1 MKIGYSYWGF
11 LGDVK
16 YDQNERKAST
26 PDGNAFYSWSIIWE
40 LQRRG
45 HTVYQ
50 LMPNRDK
57 VGFGLKNNNIFSAWC
72 HRERTDAY
80 VNMDKSLYLN
90 VDMTTVTPSILYT
103 IWDRAGVNKLDMVLH
118 EWRMEI
124 PGRNT
129 VLDRMLN
136 PDWQPD
142 LMIQDSLIDYCAMHN
157 IPLILFDLDYK
168 IDEETFDILKEK
180 NPKTWLFELGDKW
193 SAVDQAER
201 VEIPFRF
208 ASINEFDIHDFSKG
222 EVEPS
227 NLVYIGNRYERDWCI
242 DKYIPT
248 EIKGVT
254 VYGNWKESGRDS
266 EQRWPNI
273 RFGHRLQTEDMRDVY
288 GSSIATILLAKQE
301 YCDYHFM
308 TARIIEAIFYGT
320 VPLFIEEYGEVT
332 IKEYAGVFAD
342 FLTVRNK
349 ADVIDRVYEL
359 KHNPGKRTAIIGY
372 LREHLKFMDAHDFVD
387 KMMEV
392 YNAVQ

>member
-45 HTVYQ
+45 HTVCQ

-57 VGFGLKNNNIFSAWC
+57 VGFGLKNNNLFSAWC

-80 VNMDKSLYLN
+80 VNMVKTMYNN
-90 VDMTTVTPSILYT
+90 VDMSTVTPSILYT
-103 IWDRAGVNKLDMVLH
+103 IWDRSGVCNLDLVLH
-118 EWRMEI
+118 EWRMTI
-124 PGRNT
+124 LGRNAE
-129 VLDRMLN
+129 LDRLVN

-142 LMIQDSLIDYCAMHN
+142 LMIQDALIDYCAMHN

-168 IDEETFDILKEK
+168 IDEETFEGLKKK
-180 NPKTWLFELGDKW
+180 NPNTWLFELGDKW
-193 SAVDQAER
+193 SAVEHAER
-201 VEIPFRF
+201 VEIPFLFSR
-208 ASINEFDIHDFSKG
+208 INEFDIHDFSTG

-248 EIKGVT
+248 EIRGVT
-254 VYGNWKESGRDS
+254 VCGNWKESGRDS
-266 EQRWPNI
+266 EKRWPNI
-273 RFGHRLQTEDMRDVY
+273 RFGSRLQTADMRDVY
-288 GSSIATILLAKQE
+288 SSSIATVLLAKQE

-320 VPLFIEEYGEVT
+320 VPLFIEEYGEMT

-342 FLTVRNK
+342 FLTVRSK
-349 ADVIDRVYEL
+349 ADVIERVYAL
-359 KHNPGKRTAIIGY
+359 RHNPGKRTAIIGY
-372 LREHLKFMDAHDFVD
+372 LREYLRFMDVHEFVD

>member
-11 LGDVK
+11 LGDTK
-16 YDQNERKAST
+16 YDQNERPAST
-26 PDGNAFYSWSIIWE
+26 PDGNAFYSWSIIYE

-45 HTVYQ
+45 HTVIQ

-57 VGFGLKNNNIFSAWC
+57 PGFGLKNNNLFSAWC
-72 HRERTDAY
+72 YRERTDAY
-80 VNMDKSLYLN
+80 VNMLKCIYNNVDLMMLTKDILFTLWDRHGIDKS
-90 VDMTTVTPSILYT
+90 DMI
-103 IWDRAGVNKLDMVLH
+103 LH
-118 EWRMEI
+118 EWRMKI

-129 VLDRMLN
+129 DLDQKLN
-136 PDWQPD
+136 PNWQPD
-142 LMIQDSLIDYCAMHN
+142 LLIQESLIDYCAEHE

-168 IDEETFDILKEK
+168 IDEETFEGLKEK

-193 SAVDQAER
+193 SAIDQAER
-201 VEIPFRF
+201 VEIPFWF
-208 ASINEFDIHDFSKG
+208 ANINEFPIHDFSRG

-248 EIKGVT
+248 EVKGVT

-273 RFGHRLQTEDMRDVY
+273 RFGSRLQTADMRDVY
-288 GSSIATILLAKQE
+288 GSSIATVLLAKRE

-320 VPLFIEEYGEVT
+320 VPLFIEEYGEMT

-342 FLTVRNK
+342 YLTVRSK
-349 ADVIDRVYEL
+349 ADVIDRVYDL
-359 KHNPGKRTAIIGY
+359 KYNPSKRTAIIGY
-372 LREHLKFMDAHDFVD
+372 LREHLRFMDVHEFVD